1 MPVPRVDQTVE
12 RPFEDLAQKAS
23 QQAVVLA
30 REQVDVAR
38 RELTAR
44 AREAGPG
51 VAMIGGGAVLTAL
64 ASGTATAALILLLAR
79 RPGAS
84 AAALGV
90 TGGYVGASA
99 VLARRGLMRLREAG
113 PPVPDGPVQDKAV
126 QNGDQDLESA
136 KQPARS
142 AAKSARRAKSTAK
155 SARLTKPAAES
166 AQRTESAAKPARQA
180 KSAAKPARQA
190 KSAAKPARQAKSA
203 AKPARQA
210 KSAATL
216 PSGSTGRPKAESK
229 TPSSRPRASGARTDR
244 TGRRGS

>member
-190 KSAAKPARQAKSA
+190 KSAA
-203 AKPARQA
+203 
-210 KSAATL
+210 TL